1 MPLTAIE
8 KWEDKQLT
16 GSIQLF
22 QTSTNQ
28 VWNVY
33 LYLEDGDSLIILEDG
48 MSCPVYNQHSDW
60 LKNLQSLVEIKD
72 YLFDKRYRYRLKKVT
87 LLFAVGNATSKKRVS
102 FSIASPDSQ
111 RKLKIDGAKRRIPT

>member
-1 MPLTAIE
+1 MSLTAIE

-72 YLFDKRYRYRLKKVT
+72 YLFDKKQLRKFLAALTSQST
-87 LLFAVGNATSKKRVS
+87 LFCKINLFGNP
-102 FSIASPDSQ
+102 FD
-111 RKLKIDGAKRRIPT
+111 